1 MDRYKT
7 DVEPE
12 TGQVKKENMIKSSP
26 NLHCLRV
33 LFWGIQYMIGYL
45 QTSQSPDQQDTEP
58 SECLSLLAGG
68 FKFTWIMGVINLMIQ
83 TSGQT
88 GKQE

>member
-1 MDRYKT
+1 MCFWNLEKCVRDCEMDRYKT

-68 FKFTWIMGVINLMIQ
+68 FKFT
-83 TSGQT
+83 
-88 GKQE
+88 